1 VTVDKMEKVYTFK
14 DLVDIIDRLRG
25 EDGCPWDREQTH
37 ESLKPCMIEEAY
49 EVVDGIRIL
58 DETGLA
64 HNLCEELGDVLLQV
78 VMHSRIAEE
87 EGLFTYREVIQGI
100 CEKMIRRHPHVFGQV
115 QADTAETVLLNW
127 EEIKRN
133 EKKDMLKEE
142 NPLQEIPHSLPALI
156 RTEKVQKKLDNLY
169 NEGRQMSESLTAAE
183 NMLKRI
189 DAGVSAEE
197 AGEAFGE
204 LLWHVVN
211 AARKQH
217 IHPEQALISFLEGK
231 ITEKT

>member
-1 VTVDKMEKVYTFK
+1 MEKLYTFK
-14 DLVDIIDRLRG
+14 DLVDIIDQLRG

-37 ESLKPCMIEEAY
+37 ESLIPCMIEEAY
-49 EVVDGIRIL
+49 EVIDGIRVL

-133 EKKDMLKEE
+133 EKKDMPREE
-142 NPLQEIPHSLPALI
+142 NPLQAIPHSLPALI
-156 RTEKVQKKLDNLY
+156 RAEKVQKKLDNLY
-169 NEGRQMSESLTAAE
+169 HEGQEISESLTAAK
-183 NMLKRI
+183 NMLKRM
-189 DAGVSAEE
+189 DEGASDEE
-197 AGEAFGE
+197 TEEAFGE

-211 AARKQH
+211 AAQKQH
-217 IHPEQALISFLEGK
+217 IHPEQALASFLEGK
-231 ITEKT
+231 ISEKT